1 VEGGGA
7 ENVFYFRWDYF
18 NELFPQNMSGTFT
31 VRAKNP
37 EDIPAIS
44 ENIDA
49 MFANT
54 AAPTKTETEA
64 AFILG
69 FAAMFGNVRLLVMS
83 IATVVIFTV
92 VLVAANTMAMSIRER
107 TGEIAILR
115 TLGFRPGQVLGMVI
129 AESVFIAVAGAL
141 LGALGGRYLYMGL
154 NLNAMTMGFIQ
165 SFTVRWDTVFMAI
178 AIALAVAII
187 STFVPAYSASR
198 LPISVAVR
206 RRGE

>member
-1 VEGGGA
+1 
-7 ENVFYFRWDYF
+7 
-18 NELFPQNMSGTFT
+18 
-31 VRAKNP
+31 
-37 EDIPAIS
+37 
-44 ENIDA
+44 
-49 MFANT
+49 
-54 AAPTKTETEA
+54 
-64 AFILG
+64 
-69 FAAMFGNVRLLVMS
+69 
-83 IATVVIFTV
+83 
-92 VLVAANTMAMSIRER
+92 
-107 TGEIAILR
+107 
-115 TLGFRPGQVLGMVI
+115 MVI